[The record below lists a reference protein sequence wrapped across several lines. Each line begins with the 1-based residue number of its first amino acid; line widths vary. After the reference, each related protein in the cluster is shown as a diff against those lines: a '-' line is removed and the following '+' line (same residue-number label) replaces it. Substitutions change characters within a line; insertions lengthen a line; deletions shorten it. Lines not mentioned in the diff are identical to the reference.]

1 MLNEE
6 AIIAGARIKI
16 SHFIPDMDG
25 ELKFKRGNFHLLDH
39 FGKPYALAD
48 LSMSIHDPDKIPEI
62 LKA

>member
-1 MLNEE
+1 
-6 AIIAGARIKI
+6 
-16 SHFIPDMDG
+16 MDG

-48 LSMSIHDPDKIPEI
+48 LSISFHDPDKIPEV